1 MSRSNIWK
9 HAGWGA
15 VLVAA
20 VAAPGALYAVRA
32 APERLPS
39 ALPATVAAGKP
50 FAGVC
55 KANEVVDSRPDPAWV
70 GASFSGDN
78 CWAPP
83 MPARLDGFKATREQI
98 VAGMAAAKRYA
109 VLSDAYQRCISDFV
123 AARKA
128 QSSAKPVSTPL
139 VVIETHR
146 ILVAQENKKKA
157 DAQIKV
163 AINAFN
169 EYGSGCPDQ

>member
-1 MSRSNIWK
+1 MWK
-9 HAGWGA
+9 KAGLGA
-15 VLVAA
+15 VLLAA
-20 VAAPGALYAVRA
+20 IAAPPALQAVRA
-32 APERLPS
+32 KPERLPG
-39 ALPATVAAGKP
+39 ALPASVAAGKP

-55 KANEVVDSRPDPAWV
+55 KANEIVDSRPDPAWV
-70 GASFSGDN
+70 GASFAHDN

-83 MPARLDGFKATREQI
+83 LPPRLDGVTAKREQI

-109 VLSDAYQRCISDFV
+109 VQSDAYQRCISDFV
-123 AARKA
+123 AARRA
-128 QSSAKPVSTPL
+128 QADRDKKTVSWPL

-146 ILVAQENKKKA
+146 ILAAQENKKKA

-169 EYGSGCPDQ
+169 EYGSDCPGQ